1 MYVVKLQ
8 EKFEEEQGNKNF
20 KILDS
25 GSLCVDRGA
34 QEEVERHW

>member
-1 MYVVKLQ
+1 MSVVKLQ
-8 EKFEEEQGNKNF
+8 EKFEEQGNKNF
-20 KILDS
+20 KILGS